1 MDILLDTHAVW
12 WFLEGNP
19 QMPDKTR
26 EIIINAKNRKYV
38 SIASLWEVAIKMGI
52 GKMDFDGGI
61 DRFVETIES
70 NGFILLGISPKHVKV
85 VVGLPSIHRD
95 PFDRMLVAQ
104 AVIEDMII
112 MTTDANILKYKVISI
127 W

>member
-112 MTTDANILKYKVISI
+112 MTTDANILIYKVISI